1 MKESA
6 MFQLGTPEL
15 IILFVIVLLFFGA
28 GRISK
33 IARELGK
40 GVSEFRAGLAKNE
53 GETPEVQNPEA

>member
-40 GVSEFRAGLAKNE
+40 GVSEFRAGLAKNA